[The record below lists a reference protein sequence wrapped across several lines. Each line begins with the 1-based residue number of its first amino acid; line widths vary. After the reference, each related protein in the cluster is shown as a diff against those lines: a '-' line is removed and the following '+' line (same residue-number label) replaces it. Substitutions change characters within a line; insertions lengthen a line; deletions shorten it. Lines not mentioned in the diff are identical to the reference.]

1 AFDVSGD
8 LTIKGITKPV
18 DFEVSIYGDKA
29 TATLKVDRTEF
40 DVKYGSGII
49 NTAKDQLIYDEFD
62 LVVDLQMNGF
72 SLNVYNTFSALG
84 KGSAEAQEI
93 APLLFFPSILQGGHI
108 DDKTILHIPLE
119 QPLIGRIDVLHPD
132 QFDIRYDIVLP
143 T

>member
-1 AFDVSGD
+1 MTN
-8 LTIKGITKPV
+8 LTWWLT
-18 DFEVSIYGDKA
+18 Y
-29 TATLKVDRTEF
+29 RC
-40 DVKYGSGII
+40 
-49 NTAKDQLIYDEFD
+49 
-62 LVVDLQMNGF
+62 NGF

-143 T
+143 TEIQHFLGFGNASDHGTGKALSP